1 MKKLNTLHPWLPQE
15 YPKPLPSHP
24 SIDKEVEQA
33 KRRAKQ
39 AEKELAK
46 IKKKYLA
53 LRRTRKGPDTLERIE
68 VIARHLRARMEC
80 TEAKSKLRTLL
91 AIQRARK
98 K

>member
-1 MKKLNTLHPWLPQE
+1 MKNMNTLRPWLPQE
-15 YPKPLPSHP
+15 YPEPLPSHP
-24 SIDKEVEQA
+24 SIDEKVEQA
-33 KRRAKQ
+33 KRRAQQ

-46 IKKKYLA
+46 VKKKYLA
-53 LRRTRKGPDTLERIE
+53 LRRAQKGPDTVERIG